1 LNYGNL
7 HVKRVRWVKNME
19 AQQTWKPTVGGFLEI
34 VIGGLFPPLAHAPD
48 GFYLLAVP
56 FLIFGVLELL
66 GGIYAFKRQKWVLA
80 LIGSVCASLAFFPV
94 GIPAVIFTILAK
106 GEFES

>member
-1 LNYGNL
+1 
-7 HVKRVRWVKNME
+7 ME
-19 AQQTWKPTVGGFLEI
+19 AQKTWKPTVGGFLEI
-34 VIGGLFPPLAHAPD
+34 VIGGLSLLVALCSALFPPLAHAPD

-80 LIGSVCASLAFFPV
+80 LIGSVCAFLAFFPV
-94 GIPAVIFTILAK
+94 GIPAVIFTILSK